1 MKRGICIL
9 LFILT
14 VGTLSAQT
22 VFRIISYNVENLF
35 DYRHDTLKNDFE
47 YLPDSMRHWSY
58 TRFRHKTEQ
67 LARVI
72 CNIGEWEGAA
82 LVGLC
87 EVENDYC
94 LRQLNWQL
102 KRYGYRY
109 LHYDSP
115 DERGIDVALL
125 YRPDRFCIVD
135 SAALP
140 VSLGDDRT
148 RDILYAA
155 GRISGGDT
163 LHVFVCHLPS
173 MIGGQAA
180 SQWKRDRAKAVLQN
194 KIDSL
199 YVVSGRPKIVV
210 MGDMNSQPV
219 NDLRG
224 MTNRMT
230 DLARKGKGTH
240 KYQGIWSCL
249 DQFYT
254 SPTLD
259 SISQVCIYDEDWLQE
274 PDTKYL
280 GMRPRRTYIGFKYQK
295 GSFSDHLPIVMDITQ
310 F

>member
-1 MKRGICIL
+1 MKRGISIL
-9 LFILT
+9 LFVLT
-14 VGTLSAQT
+14 VGILSAQT
-22 VFRIISYNVENLF
+22 VFRIVSYNVENLF
-35 DYRHDTLKNDFE
+35 DCRHDTLKNDFE
-47 YLPDSMRHWSY
+47 YLPDGMRHWNH

-72 CNIGEWEGAA
+72 CNAGEWEGAA

-102 KRYGYRY
+102 KHYGYRY
-109 LHYDSP
+109 LHYESP

-125 YRPDRFCIVD
+125 YRPDKFRIID

-140 VSLGDDRT
+140 VPLGDDRT

-155 GRISGGDT
+155 GRMAGGDT

-173 MIGGQAA
+173 MAGGQAA

-194 KIDSL
+194 KIDSI
-199 YVVSGRPKIVV
+199 YAVSGRPKIVV

-224 MTNRMT
+224 TTNRMA
-230 DLARKGKGTH
+230 DLAGQSKGTH
-240 KYQGIWSCL
+240 KYRGVWSCL

-254 SPTLD
+254 SPALD
-259 SISQVCIYDEDWLQE
+259 SVSQVRIYDADWLQE

-280 GMRPRRTYIGFKYQK
+280 GTRPRRTYIGFKYQK
-295 GSFSDHLPIVMDITQ
+295 DGFSDHLPIVMDIKQ